1 MGDEIHPR
9 RPSQA
14 DDPST
19 REDNSP
25 EAVERRRKAREEI
38 LEKGRL
44 MEERRRAQRG
54 NSGSGK
60 SFDDLVDQDGR
71 LIDEKSA
78 AITST
83 ATELNNNEEGLRK
96 RNVENEGLAAG
107 TRMADPFSDESF
119 VGSPSSASSATVEKP
134 TEESKE
140 VVEPP
145 ASETVSQQAQPA
157 LLINTEAAPNLTSEP
172 LVDLTPTNS
181 VAPSSSFRTDL
192 SELSDDGPEDI
203 RPIPEQ
209 QPVSYWSVNEWAENT
224 TASFY
229 TPPQSEAAALG
240 EATGSTG
247 TALEA
252 HNDAVSQQGNESDLD
267 FVSDAGEG
275 THTPSSW
282 TEVGSVVSEYD

>member
-14 DDPST
+14 DDAST

-71 LIDEKSA
+71 LKDEKSA
-78 AITST
+78 AVTST
-83 ATELNNNEEGLRK
+83 AAELNNEEGLRK
-96 RNVENEGLAAG
+96 RNVETEGLAAG
-107 TRMADPFSDESF
+107 TRMADPFTDESF
-119 VGSPSSASSATVEKP
+119 AEFPSSASSATVGKP
-134 TEESKE
+134 TEEPKE
-140 VVEPP
+140 VVEQP
-145 ASETVSQQAQPA
+145 ASEIVSQQFQPA
-157 LLINTEAAPNLTSEP
+157 LLINTEPTSNLPSEP

-181 VAPSSSFRTDL
+181 VAPSSSFQTDL
-192 SELSDDGPEDI
+192 SELSDDLPEDI
-203 RPIPEQ
+203 RPMPEQ

-229 TPPQSEAAALG
+229 TPPQSEAAGLG
-240 EATGSTG
+240 EATGPRG
-247 TALEA
+247 TSLET

-275 THTPSSW
+275 AHTPSSW